1 MTEKENRAKGDDQ
14 KDYPRADDLPVH
26 EIKSEYGA
34 KKAAE
39 LGPQNTSFTYFLA
52 E

>member
-34 KKAAE
+34 KKQ
-39 LGPQNTSFTYFLA
+39 QNLVHKTRLLHIF
-52 E
+52 